1 MEAVTLI
8 GGEKMMFIVVAA
20 VSVLEV
26 VQLNLRAR
34 KLQPGNMQ

>member
-1 MEAVTLI
+1 MT
-8 GGEKMMFIVVAA
+8 GGENIKFIVVGV

-34 KLQPGNMQ
+34 KLQPENMQ